1 MPVRPKHTVTFISAR
16 RHALPGPAPLRSAP
30 RHGPARRRCRR
41 SALSLSLSLSPP
53 GRRRHLGPVPSAGGR
68 DGDTRPENERKKVPP
83 PANTGKALELLDMFP
98 DVRREN
104 RSAGSIF
111 PVNRQSWKTLLGAG
125 AVLCTSGLCQ
135 FPGTSGD
142 LAWLSSQSRYTACLD
157 LCPGAEPRL
166 VNWTGAVSE
175 QLPSVTR
182 E

>member
-1 MPVRPKHTVTFISAR
+1 MASKNYPNEPRGIGKCWSLAANDKHVFFFFS
-16 RHALPGPAPLRSAP
+16 
-30 RHGPARRRCRR
+30 
-41 SALSLSLSLSPP
+41 
-53 GRRRHLGPVPSAGGR
+53 PVPPS
-68 DGDTRPENERKKVPP
+68 
-83 PANTGKALELLDMFP
+83 ANTGKALELLDVFP
-98 DVRREN
+98 DVRRES